1 MGELAIVIDGE
12 RYVIDPDQWYE
23 IEESITKA
31 REGEDVEL
39 FLAYT
44 VQPMRLDQLIRDEY

>member
-12 RYVIDPDQWYE
+12 RYVIDSDQWDV